1 MKEKYCYEYPRP
13 AVTTDC
19 VIFAYDKKDLKVLL
33 IERKFEPY
41 KGKWA
46 FPGGFL
52 DMDEDIATG
61 AQRELYE
68 ETSLKNIQ
76 LEQLYTFGDVD
87 RDPRGRVI
95 SVVYF
100 ALISLDKHKP
110 IAGDD
115 AKKVQWFSVN
125 NLPEL
130 AFDHQKVFDM
140 ALKRIELLESDR

>member
-19 VIFAYDKKDLKVLL
+19 VIFAYDEKDLKVLL

-41 KGKWA
+41 KGRWA

-52 DMDEDIATG
+52 NMDEDIQTG
-61 AQRELYE
+61 AKRELYE
-68 ETSLKNIQ
+68 ETALKDIE

-100 ALISLDKHKP
+100 AMIALNKHQAT
-110 IAGDD
+110 AGDD
-115 AKKVQWFSVN
+115 AKKVQWFSVD
-125 NLPEL
+125 NLPDL
-130 AFDHQKVFDM
+130 AFDHKKIFDM
-140 ALKRIELLESDR
+140 ALKRIKKK